1 MEKVNI
7 LNTDA
12 IARKI
17 KRMAYEIWEKNNE
30 IDTLEIIGIA
40 DGGVKVAKNIIAILE
55 KIADF
60 KLNLT
65 ELHLDKVNPLSAPI
79 TLSQDL
85 SLDGKHVLLIDD
97 VANSGKTLLY
107 ALKPIMEYLPTKVQ
121 IAVLVDREH
130 KNYPIIPDIVGH
142 VIATTL
148 QDTIIVNY
156 EDLNIISA
164 HIE

>member
-1 MEKVNI
+1 MEKVHI
-7 LNTDA
+7 LNDDA
-12 IARKI
+12 IARKL
-17 KRMAYEIWEKNNE
+17 KRMAYEIWEKNNA

-40 DGGVKVAKNIIAILE
+40 DGGVKVAKNLIAILE
-55 KIADF
+55 QIADF
-60 KLNLT
+60 KVNLT
-65 ELHLDKVNPLSAPI
+65 TLSLNKQNPLAEPI
-79 TLSQDL
+79 LLPETLDL
-85 SLDGKHVLLIDD
+85 NNKHVLLIDD

-107 ALKPIMEYLPTKVQ
+107 ALKPILDYLPKKVQ

-130 KNYPIIPDIVGH
+130 KSYPIIPDIVGH

-156 EDLNIISA
+156 DDLKIISA

>member
-65 ELHLDKVNPLSAPI
+65 ELHLDKANPLSAPI
-79 TLSQDL
+79 TLSKEL

-107 ALKPIMEYLPTKVQ
+107 ALKPIMEYLPKKVQ

-156 EDLNIISA
+156 DDLNIISA

>member
-79 TLSQDL
+79 TLSNDL

-107 ALKPIMEYLPTKVQ
+107 ALKPIMEYLPAKVQ

-130 KNYPIIPDIVGH
+130 KSYPIIPDIVGH

-156 EDLNIISA
+156 DDLNIISA